1 MESEPTLRGQ
11 NMEPLLTVDNLSK
24 RYAKR
29 GFAWARQDFVA
40 LDGVSFTVSTG
51 TALAIV
57 GESGSGKSTLASCIA
72 CLETPSAG
80 NLWFEG
86 KNLAQ
91 APECDLRLIRPQI
104 QLIFPDPASSLSA
117 GWTVLEILVEPLVL
131 QGELSRTQME
141 TRAFSLLER
150 VGLSQVPAT
159 KPHGNA
165 AQPCRDFLA
174 RPGRQRNN
182 DSLLP
187 PPPGSRLPADNRCL
201 HSCLFLHDTRAWQLL
216 RRDAT
221 EPADFAGNSRSLAH
235 PVSTQ
240 SAAAHSL

>member
-24 RYAKR
+24 RSAKR
-29 GFAWARQDFVA
+29 GFAGARQDFVA

-51 TALAIV
+51 TALAIG
-57 GESGSGKSTLASCIA
+57 GESGFGKSTLASCIA

-91 APECDLRLIRPQI
+91 APECDLRLTRPQI

-117 GWTVLEILVEPLVL
+117 RWTVLEILVEPLVL
-131 QGELSRTQME
+131 QGKLSRTQME

-150 VGLSQVPAT
+150 VGLSQD
-159 KPHGNA
+159 A
-165 AQPCRDFLA
+165 AERPPSELSGGQRQRLALA
-174 RPGRQRNN
+174 RA
-182 DSLLP
+182 LP
-187 PPPGSRLPADNRCL
+187 PAPKFLILNEALSPLDCSLQPLIANPLP
-201 HSCLFLHDTRAWQLL
+201 
-216 RRDAT
+216 
-221 EPADFAGNSRSLAH
+221 SL
-235 PVSTQ
+235 PS
-240 SAAAHSL
+240 SP